1 MCERPALPSRSPA
14 VRKLVFPKSEGS
26 ALACLGGRSIVAKL
40 RNSGRFARAA
50 AQIVKFRPA
59 HHATAN
65 DIDALDVRRVE
76 REHTLHTLAEGN
88 LAHGEAGTETLVRT
102 RDAHAFVVLDTGAF
116 AFHDPHADAQRVAG
130 AELGNLLRLVE
141 LGYLLGFKR
150 LADVH
155 LLPPLPL
162 PARSR
167 AAGTAPPP
175 WPPNRK
181 PSSR

>member
-76 REHTLHTLAEGN
+76 REHTRSEERRVGK
-88 LAHGEAGTETLVRT
+88 ECVS
-102 RDAHAFVVLDTGAF
+102 TG
-116 AFHDPHADAQRVAG
+116 
-130 AELGNLLRLVE
+130 
-141 LGYLLGFKR
+141 
-150 LADVH
+150 
-155 LLPPLPL
+155 
-162 PARSR
+162 RSR
-167 AAGTAPPP
+167 GAPDH
-175 WPPNRK
+175 
-181 PSSR
+181 

>member
-14 VRKLVFPKSEGS
+14 VRKLVCPKSGGS

-40 RNSGRFARAA
+40 RKSGRFARAA

-102 RDAHAFVVLDTGAF
+102 RDAHACVVLDTGAF
-116 AFHDPHADAQRVAG
+116 AFHDHHADAQQIGRAHVCTPVTNAP
-130 AELGNLLRLVE
+130 LV
-141 LGYLLGFKR
+141 
-150 LADVH
+150 
-155 LLPPLPL
+155 
-162 PARSR
+162 
-167 AAGTAPPP
+167 
-175 WPPNRK
+175 
-181 PSSR
+181 

>member
-1 MCERPALPSRSPA
+1 MCERPPLPSRSSA

-88 LAHGEAGTETLVRT
+88 LAHGEAGTETDRKST
-102 RDAHAFVVLDTGAF
+102 RL
-116 AFHDPHADAQRVAG
+116 
-130 AELGNLLRLVE
+130 N
-141 LGYLLGFKR
+141 
-150 LADVH
+150 
-155 LLPPLPL
+155 
-162 PARSR
+162 
-167 AAGTAPPP
+167 
-175 WPPNRK
+175 
-181 PSSR
+181 SSH

>member
-1 MCERPALPSRSPA
+1 MRSSDWSSD
-14 VRKLVFPKSEGS
+14 VCSS
-26 ALACLGGRSIVAKL
+26 DL

-116 AFHDPHADAQRVAG
+116 AFHDPHADAQRD
-130 AELGNLLRLVE
+130 RKS
-141 LGYLLGFKR
+141 KR
-150 LADVH
+150 L
-155 LLPPLPL
+155 
-162 PARSR
+162 
-167 AAGTAPPP
+167 
-175 WPPNRK
+175 N
-181 PSSR
+181 SSH

>member
-76 REHTLHTLAEGN
+76 REHMLYTPAEGN
-88 LAHGEAGTETLVRT
+88 LAHG
-102 RDAHAFVVLDTGAF
+102 
-116 AFHDPHADAQRVAG
+116 
-130 AELGNLLRLVE
+130 
-141 LGYLLGFKR
+141 R
-150 LADVH
+150 LAERRVGQACVS
-155 LLPPLPL
+155 PC
-162 PARSR
+162 RSR
-167 AAGTAPPP
+167 WSPYHTTQNTQISQHQCPEKHATMTIH
-175 WPPNRK
+175 N
-181 PSSR
+181 